1 MRNVLLLFLLIS
13 AHSIWALTDSTKVYQ
28 GFSGGMMLHTGYLF
42 GKDKNVPYDD
52 QGVSYSPQG
61 ATFGLGG
68 AVRIHLLKHLRI
80 GSEGFVS
87 TMNSATTDCR
97 QRLQSGSYI
106 RTGWGGVLADVC
118 RRGDKVWPYI
128 GGTIGGGA
136 MRALYITDGDEN
148 NWKEEQHSIFHKQ
161 AFFCIDPY
169 IGLDWCMTKTVHLT
183 FRFDWLIALHQ
194 RQFILPSGP
203 RLYVGFMFCH

>member
-1 MRNVLLLFLLIS
+1 MRKILLFVLLVII
-13 AHSIWALTDSTKVYQ
+13 HSPGAQADSTAVFQ

-118 RRGDKVWPYI
+118 WRGDKVWPYI